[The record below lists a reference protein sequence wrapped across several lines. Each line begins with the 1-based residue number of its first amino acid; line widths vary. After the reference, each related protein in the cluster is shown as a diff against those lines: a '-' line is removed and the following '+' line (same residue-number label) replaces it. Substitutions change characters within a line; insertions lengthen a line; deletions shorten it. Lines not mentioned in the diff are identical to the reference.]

1 MDPPALEL
9 PNSPDPDQ
17 ALEYRFQDSVNRLL
31 DGLGSEAPL
40 DTLVGDFLG
49 EADLIAIAYV
59 FEQGAQGH
67 VEPDVVA
74 TFAEIESVL
83 SGDEA
88 SN

>member
-1 MDPPALEL
+1 MSPILLKSLYSAFPAGFKRR
-9 PNSPDPDQ
+9 PQVAVFGD
-17 ALEYRFQDSVNRLL
+17 
-31 DGLGSEAPL
+31 
-40 DTLVGDFLG
+40 VGGFLG

-74 TFAEIESVL
+74 TLAEIESVL